1 MTSKDR
7 QPIQQPIT
15 TPVPTIVQIIT
26 NLQTYVHKC
35 STHQPLNGG

>member
-7 QPIQQPIT
+7 QPIQQPVT
-15 TPVPTIVQIIT
+15 TSVLTIVQIIT
-26 NLQTYVHKC
+26 NLQTYVHKR